1 MSALLTMPR
10 MGETMESGRIAVW
23 LKKPGDSFER
33 GETIL
38 EIETDKVTVEMP
50 ALDSGRLTEI
60 IAPEGAEIAVGAPLG
75 RYDAVGAPAAEPAS
89 AAPAPAAPAAPLF
102 DVTLP
107 RMGET
112 MEEGRLAVWTKR
124 PGERFKR
131 GEVLAEVETDKV
143 TVEMPA
149 LADGELV
156 EILAEAGAT
165 VAVGAPIARY
175 RSTEPDAARPAA
187 ALPAAAAPT
196 PAPSRPASSVPAASA
211 SPAGAADRRRATPL
225 ARRLARAAGLD
236 LGALAGSGRRGR
248 IERRDVEAAVGG
260 PAPAAQPAASMP
272 SAMPELCFVSLP
284 QGRMAYR
291 EWLPSGAVRRTL
303 LLLHGFSAE
312 GGTWAGFAAGL
323 SRGGARVVVPD
334 LPGHGATAIEAA
346 GFDAVLNAA
355 AGFAGALG
363 LGGAEILAHSMGGA
377 VAVRLAAAGR
387 ISPAV
392 LTLVAPAGLGGEID
406 ADFVHGMAAAGTGGA
421 LAHLLRRL
429 ARQPPAL
436 SRPQLAAMAAEFAR
450 NRLRGLA
457 AELAPGGRQGIDVVA
472 DLAALTGPVRLIW
485 GVEDRVV
492 PWTQVAAAPSR
503 VAVHLISGAG
513 HMPHWDKPQDFA
525 ALLA

>member
-10 MGETMESGRIAVW
+10 MGETMETGRIAVW

-60 IAPEGAEIAVGAPLG
+60 LAPEGAEIAVGAPLG
-75 RYDAVGAPAAEPAS
+75 RYDAAGAPAPTAVAALVAS
-89 AAPAPAAPAAPLF
+89 APLSE
-102 DVTLP
+102 VTLP

-112 MEEGRLAVWTKR
+112 MEEGRLAAWMKR

-131 GEVLAEVETDKV
+131 GEVLAEIETDKV

-156 EILAEAGAT
+156 EILAKAGST

-175 RSTEPDAARPAA
+175 RATEAGTVRPAPAPPVAGAPPPASPPPAAPVA
-187 ALPAAAAPT
+187 ALTAP
-196 PAPSRPASSVPAASA
+196 PSPVVDVV
-211 SPAGAADRRRATPL
+211 GRRRATPL
-225 ARRLARAAGLD
+225 ARRLARTAGLD
-236 LGALAGSGRRGR
+236 LAALAGSGRRGR
-248 IERRDVEAAVGG
+248 IEKRDVEAAAGR
-260 PAPAAQPAASMP
+260 PAPAASVQS
-272 SAMPELCFVSLP
+272 SMPELRFVSLP

-303 LLLHGFSAE
+303 LLLHGFSAD

-323 SRGGARVVVPD
+323 SRGGVRVVVPD

-346 GFDAVLNAA
+346 GLDAVLDPAS
-355 AGFAGALG
+355 GFADSLG
-363 LGGAEILAHSMGGA
+363 LGGAEILGHSMGGA

-387 ISPAV
+387 LAPSA

-406 ADFVHGMAAAGTGGA
+406 ADFVHGMASAATGGA

-429 ARQPPAL
+429 ARHPPAL
-436 SRPQLAAMAAEFAR
+436 SRPQLEAMASEFAR
-450 NRLRGLA
+450 GRLRGLA

-472 DLAALTGPVRLIW
+472 DLAALALPVRLVW

-503 VAVHLISGAG
+503 VAVHLIAGAG